1 LAHNFLSSSPPPS
14 QTSTTTQRPK
24 SKNCKELIDGKLQIQ
39 WEVQGDSVVIDLF
52 GRMSEEQYMAFGLS
66 GANGRSQMVNGD
78 IVVAFYDRSQLRFRV
93 EDYYISHL
101 SQCDGKQG
109 VCPDERIG
117 GRNDAVYRKLLR
129 HCRSIPC

>member
-1 LAHNFLSSSPPPS
+1 V
-14 QTSTTTQRPK
+14 
-24 SKNCKELIDGKLQIQ
+24 Q
-39 WEVQGDSVVIDLF
+39 WEIVKDSVHIELY
-52 GRMSEEQYMAFGLS
+52 GRISEDQYMAFGLS

-78 IVVAFYDRSQLRFRV
+78 IVVAFYDKNQLRFRV

-117 GRNDAVYRKLLR
+117 GKNDAILSEFYCIAFNKIYLKFKQ
-129 HCRSIPC
+129 IIF

>member
-1 LAHNFLSSSPPPS
+1 MFVTNFKRIIFAF
-14 QTSTTTQRPK
+14 QTTTTTQQPK
-24 SKNCKELIDGKLQIQ
+24 AKNCKEIIDGKLQIQ
-39 WEVQGDSVVIDLF
+39 WEIVKDSVVIELY
-52 GRMSEEQYMAFGLS
+52 GRMNEDEYMAFGLS

-78 IVVAFYDRSQLRFRV
+78 VVVAFYDKSQLRFRV

-117 GRNDAVYRKLLR
+117 GKNDAVYCELCSW
-129 HCRSIPC
+129 HYFEFI

>member
-1 LAHNFLSSSPPPS
+1 M
-14 QTSTTTQRPK
+14 
-24 SKNCKELIDGKLQIQ
+24 Q
-39 WEVQGDSVVIDLF
+39 WEIVKDSVIIELY
-52 GRMSEEQYMAFGLS
+52 GRISEDQYMAFGLS

-78 IVVAFYDRSQLRFRV
+78 IVVAFYDKNQLRFRV

-117 GRNDAVYRKLLR
+117 GKNDAILSERFYFL
-129 HCRSIPC
+129 

>member
-1 LAHNFLSSSPPPS
+1 L
-14 QTSTTTQRPK
+14 QTTTTTQRPK
-24 SKNCKELIDGKLQIQ
+24 AKNCKEVIDGKLQVQ
-39 WEVQGDSVVIDLF
+39 WEIQKDSVVIELY
-52 GRMSEEQYMAFGLS
+52 GRIREDQYMAFGLS

-78 IVVAFYDRSQLRFRV
+78 VVVAFYDVNQLRFRV

-117 GRNDAVYRKLLR
+117 GKNDAVLSK
-129 HCRSIPC
+129 H